1 MRQVVSFLL
10 AVALIGLVSA
20 GRLAAD
26 EEKFPLGKLPKAVSE
41 AVKKRFPKGEMT
53 EAAKESENG
62 KTVYEVTVKD
72 GGTKIDVTLTPDGT
86 ITMLEKEVAAKDL
99 PKEVTE
105 AVEKKYPKATY
116 KLAEEVI
123 KVEAGK
129 EKLSYYEVVVVTAD
143 KKTLEIEVSPD
154 GTIKKEEKKDKDK

>member
-1 MRQVVSFLL
+1 MRHLVSFLL
-10 AVALIGLVSA
+10 PVALIGLVSA
-20 GRLAAD
+20 GRLGAD
-26 EEKFPLGKLPKAVSE
+26 EEKFPLDKLPKAVSE

-86 ITMLEKEVAAKDL
+86 ITMLEKEIAAKDL

-123 KVEAGK
+123 KVEDGK

-143 KKTLEIEVSPD
+143 KKTLELEVTAD
-154 GTIKKEEKKDKDK
+154 GNIKKEEKKDNDK

>member
-20 GRLAAD
+20 GRLGAD
-26 EEKFPLGKLPKAVSE
+26 EEKVPLDKLPKAVTE

-62 KTVYEVTVKD
+62 KIVYEVTVKD
-72 GGTKIDVTLTPDGT
+72 GAAKYDVTVTTDGT
-86 ITMLEKEVAAKDL
+86 ITTLEKEIAVKDL

-116 KLAEEVI
+116 KLAEAVI
-123 KVEAGK
+123 KVEDGK

>member
-26 EEKFPLGKLPKAVSE
+26 EEKFPLDKLPKAVTE

-123 KVEAGK
+123 KVEDGK

-143 KKTLEIEVSPD
+143 KKTLEIE
-154 GTIKKEEKKDKDK
+154 

>member
-1 MRQVVSFLL
+1 MRQVVTFLV
-10 AVALIGLVSA
+10 AVALIGLVWA
-20 GRLAAD
+20 GRLWAD
-26 EEKFPLGKLPKAVSE
+26 EEKFPLDKLPKAVTE

-72 GGTKIDVTLTPDGT
+72 SGTKIDVTLTPDGT
-86 ITMLEKEVAAKDL
+86 ITMLEKEIAAKDL

-123 KVEAGK
+123 KVEDGK

-143 KKTLEIEVSPD
+143 KKTLELEVTAD
-154 GTIKKEEKKDKDK
+154 GSIKKEEKKDKDK